1 MVDMNINLS
10 GADGPK
16 KKNNN
21 KVPSYLS
28 GDNSSQQSGSI
39 FNDYQYKAKEIK
51 VNNNQKSQNTKSK
64 ADNKPMQQI
73 EDSYK
78 MPEKKDYSVLG
89 QLEKQNKKL
98 DNATNKPAFE
108 MTKSEKQE
116 AQKLNKS
123 ESKRVAYQKEQQAR
137 QDAIKEWKRYI
148 DYYKIDVTGMSAD
161 EIKQAALDAKESR
174 HAQYRKSLPSDPF
187 TDYQQK
193 VDDFN
198 EIFDDVDI
206 DRAIENSFD
215 DSINSGSKF
224 RKTTVFGGKPGYEG
238 NIGGQN
244 FKLYRRKNEMQ
255 LGNQYLGKIGGK
267 QVSVEERE
275 RPISGAGSYA
285 GTIGENGI
293 SISSKPSPVSD
304 FKVVYSG
311 SYKGKNFSV
320 SLNRNM
326 NAVDGKIMTGSYG
339 DQQVQ
344 INSEANV
351 GGNSKSVQGDKIP
364 KDFAD
369 VVALLFVI
377 NSEH

>member
-1 MVDMNINLS
+1 MVDMSVNIN

-21 KVPSYLS
+21 NVPSYLA

-39 FNDYQYKAKEIK
+39 FGDYQYKPKETK
-51 VNNNQKSQNTKSK
+51 VDNGQKSAQKQN
-64 ADNKPMQQI
+64 AGNKPMLQVD
-73 EDSYK
+73 DSYK
-78 MPEKKDYSVLG
+78 MPEKTDLSLVS

-98 DNATNKPAFE
+98 DDALNKPAFE
-108 MTKSEKQE
+108 MTKAEKQE

-137 QDAIKEWKRYI
+137 QDAIKQWKRYI

-161 EIKQAALDAKESR
+161 EIKQAAIEAKESR
-174 HAQYRKSLPSDPF
+174 HAQHRKSIPSDPF

-193 VDDFN
+193 LDEFN

-206 DRAIENSFD
+206 DRAIDNAFD

-255 LGNQYLGKIGGK
+255 LGNQYLGKIGNK

-285 GTIGENGI
+285 GKIGENGI

-311 SYKGKNFSV
+311 TYKGKSFSV

-326 NAVDGKIMTGSYG
+326 SAVDGKIMTGSYG

-344 INSEANV
+344 ITSERNI

-377 NSEH
+377 NSEN